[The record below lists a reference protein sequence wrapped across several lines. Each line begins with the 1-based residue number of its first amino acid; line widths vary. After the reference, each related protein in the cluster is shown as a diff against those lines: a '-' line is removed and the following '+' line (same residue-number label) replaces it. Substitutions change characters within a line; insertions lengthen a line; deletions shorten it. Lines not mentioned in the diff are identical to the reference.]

1 VYEQR
6 RRPRKE
12 NQVFNENLPLITAV
26 GATSKQGRSTAHTL
40 LASGRYRVR
49 ALTRNVDS
57 PEARS
62 LAAQG
67 AELVAVP
74 VEVGHTRELTRAFR
88 GSHGVFLM
96 TPMIIPP
103 ATHEFDLGKQLADA
117 AVEAGVQYVIY
128 SALENVDKITGGK
141 KWVPHFTDK
150 ARVEEYI
157 RGLPAQSSF
166 VYPAFFYTNWVEF
179 FPPHIE
185 GETLVFPIYLPG
197 DFRAPFVDPLTA
209 MGPAVLEIFANPTQY
224 AGKSLPV
231 VGDIISPNEMVET
244 FQRVT
249 GRKAAY
255 RSACARD
262 ELLRYFP
269 AFGAN
274 ELFLRELLEMAEY
287 AVEYGYFRPHRDLE
301 WSRKI
306 DRATLTWEGFLR
318 KTNWQ
323 GEAMSFRMAQ

>member
-150 ARVEEYI
+150 AR
-157 RGLPAQSSF
+157 
-166 VYPAFFYTNWVEF
+166 
-179 FPPHIE
+179 
-185 GETLVFPIYLPG
+185 
-197 DFRAPFVDPLTA
+197 
-209 MGPAVLEIFANPTQY
+209 
-224 AGKSLPV
+224 
-231 VGDIISPNEMVET
+231 
-244 FQRVT
+244 RVT

-274 ELFLRELLEMAEY
+274 EMFLRELLEMAEY

>member
-1 VYEQR
+1 
-6 RRPRKE
+6 
-12 NQVFNENLPLITAV
+12 VFNENLPLITAV

-96 TPMIIPP
+96 TPMIVPP

-117 AVEAGVQYVIY
+117 AVEAGVQHVIY

-166 VYPAFFYTNWVEF
+166 VYPAFFYTSEQIAVRTSDPSLKVYVRRPSHVLRSSTRLLDWCLGQ
-179 FPPHIE
+179 PRP
-185 GETLVFPIYLPG
+185 TPSRKPG
-197 DFRAPFVDPLTA
+197 YDSAA
-209 MGPAVLEIFANPTQY
+209 PTQ
-224 AGKSLPV
+224 
-231 VGDIISPNEMVET
+231 
-244 FQRVT
+244 
-249 GRKAAY
+249 
-255 RSACARD
+255 
-262 ELLRYFP
+262 
-269 AFGAN
+269 
-274 ELFLRELLEMAEY
+274 MA
-287 AVEYGYFRPHRDLE
+287 
-301 WSRKI
+301 S
-306 DRATLTWEGFLR
+306 
-318 KTNWQ
+318 
-323 GEAMSFRMAQ
+323 